1 MSPPVEEEVDENE
14 KSDYTEEDQELSDER
29 GAKSESDNGASEKP
43 SSNIDT
49 NDTDDFLTSPIKKV
63 IKKEIQSDEEAVINI
78 SSEDSDVD
86 ILIEKKKNLDLLIK
100 NKLKKKEELLL
111 KTCRNEH
118 TDTHSATECT
128 STKKTKTETV
138 EKTKPSTSS
147 KSEKC
152 PKNVGPGYQ
161 GYSLPPIDIL
171 LSMQWTKNE
180 KPKNPISDRMVK
192 SVVEQYSSYLR
203 AELKKKEQ
211 PAEVLK
217 ALREKRSQQRQ
228 ARKGKKLYTIKNGKR
243 HYVNKREKKSAEAD
257 ADMSHNSDSDQSKET
272 PVHDVVPAEDSSS
285 DESSNGRDSN
295 CSQSHGVGPENTEE
309 VDVED
314 NESQIINLDQ
324 NGQELYSHLSADFI
338 TTRASKR
345 SHDGDELQWSE
356 LSDASETSNLNSGT
370 SPKKL
375 KEAGEDSDSST
386 DIESQN

>member
-1 MSPPVEEEVDENE
+1 MRRE
-14 KSDYTEEDQELSDER
+14 KE
-29 GAKSESDNGASEKP
+29 AAEK
-43 SSNIDT
+43 
-49 NDTDDFLTSPIKKV
+49 
-63 IKKEIQSDEEAVINI
+63 
-78 SSEDSDVD
+78 
-86 ILIEKKKNLDLLIK
+86 LLQQVSL
-100 NKLKKKEELLL
+100 NKEELVQ
-111 KTCRNEH
+111 
-118 TDTHSATECT
+118 DI
-128 STKKTKTETV
+128 
-138 EKTKPSTSS
+138 SS
-147 KSEKC
+147 KLSEQLLSQVKAIVSSNSSKAGAPGAGGC
-152 PKNVGPGYQ
+152 ELKNLKNALDPEKASPVPLDPDMIYMGEDQKPLPMREVLSVQRKVFTFPGRVKKLVDLMYPKKVHLLFSKKNA
-161 GYSLPPIDIL
+161 SNTEAILITDDAIACLANIL

-192 SVVEQYSSYLR
+192 RVVEQYSSYLR

-228 ARKGKKLYTIKNGKR
+228 ARKGKKLYTIKNGNR

-272 PVHDVVPAEDSSS
+272 PVHDVVPSEDSSS

-338 TTRASKR
+338 STRASKR

-356 LSDASETSNLNSGT
+356 LSDASETSNLNSG
-370 SPKKL
+370 
-375 KEAGEDSDSST
+375 
-386 DIESQN
+386 NYNFVM